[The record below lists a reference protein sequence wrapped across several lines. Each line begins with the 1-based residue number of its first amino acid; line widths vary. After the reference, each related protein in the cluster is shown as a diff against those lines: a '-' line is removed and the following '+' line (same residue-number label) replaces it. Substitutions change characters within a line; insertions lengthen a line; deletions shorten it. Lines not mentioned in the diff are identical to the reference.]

1 MKNRFGSNKHVN
13 FGIALALVGIL
24 VFSLATSVEGFGL
37 KEGITAPTKDE
48 KAKDEKQ
55 PAKLP
60 AKKATTDTKK
70 AIEKALLKL
79 QQNSKP

>member
-37 KEGITAPTKDE
+37 KEGITAPDTKD
-48 KAKDEKQ
+48 KAKG
-55 PAKLP
+55 AKG
-60 AKKATTDTKK
+60 AKGAKTDVIKEAQLMLDK
-70 AIEKALLKL
+70 LKTL
-79 QQNSKP
+79 QSQSQRKD

>member
-37 KEGITAPTKDE
+37 KEGATAGETPATKPS
-48 KAKDEKQ
+48 AKGKDVI
-55 PAKLP
+55 
-60 AKKATTDTKK
+60 KKAQQMLENL
-70 AIEKALLKL
+70 EK
-79 QQNSKP
+79 SKPKPKLKPT